1 MRIEPASIDDVD
13 RLVEAWA
20 ALAAD
25 QRQYGS
31 HILPGENRA
40 RIQRLFASHAVDGT
54 ALVALE
60 DDDVVGFVT
69 FEVERNGFERSV
81 RRGVVQNVFVEE
93 AARDAGVGSALI
105 EAAEAALAE
114 RGAEVVVLEVMADND
129 AARRLYRRLG
139 YRPHR
144 IEYEKLQIGA
154 EGT

>member
-20 ALAAD
+20 SLATD

-31 HILPGENRA
+31 HILPAENRA
-40 RIQRLFASHAVDGT
+40 RIKRLFASHAVDGT

-60 DDDVVGFVT
+60 DDEVVGFVT

-81 RRGVVQNVFVEE
+81 PRGVVQNVFVE
-93 AARDAGVGSALI
+93 ADARGAGVGSALI

-114 RGAEVVVLEVMADND
+114 RGAEVAVLEVMADND
-129 AARRLYRRLG
+129 EARRLYRRLG

-144 IEYEKLQIGA
+144 IEYEKADIGT
-154 EGT
+154 EGA